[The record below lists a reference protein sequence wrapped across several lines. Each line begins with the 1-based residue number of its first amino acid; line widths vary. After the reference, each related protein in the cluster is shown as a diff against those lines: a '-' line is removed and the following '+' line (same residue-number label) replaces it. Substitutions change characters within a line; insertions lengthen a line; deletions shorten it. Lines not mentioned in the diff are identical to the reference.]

1 VIGTLKNGA
10 GNNDS
15 IKTYKGLVVILVN
28 EQTQSSAE
36 YTALALRTAPHA
48 VVMGS
53 QTAGADGDM
62 SFVPFPGGFR
72 SPFSGLG
79 IYYPNGTDT
88 QGVGIVPD
96 IFCLSNPRGNCGG
109 RG

>member
-1 VIGTLKNGA
+1 
-10 GNNDS
+10 
-15 IKTYKGLVVILVN
+15 
-28 EQTQSSAE
+28 
-36 YTALALRTAPHA
+36 
-48 VVMGS
+48 
-53 QTAGADGDM
+53 M

-96 IFCLSNPRGNCGG
+96 IFVYPTRRGIAASKDEILE
-109 RG
+109 RAEDYIRKAKAF